1 MNSDFNELLKAFNEN
16 HVKYLIIGGYAVME
30 YAEPRFTKDLD
41 VWIKS
46 DLENAKRV
54 FKSLSEFGAPLTG
67 LTPQD
72 FTEEGAFYRMGVP
85 PVMVDILFSL
95 ENLSF
100 DTAWERRRDSEDDG
114 VLLHFISKE
123 DLIASKLA
131 SGRPQDL
138 LDVQSLQLPVHSP
151 DKFQ

>member
-1 MNSDFNELLKAFNEN
+1 MNSDFNALLKAFNEN
-16 HVKYLIIGGYAVME
+16 QVKYLIIGGYAVME

-46 DLENAKRV
+46 DMANAVRV
-54 FKSLSEFGAPLTG
+54 FKALREFGAPLSG
-67 LTPQD
+67 LNPED

-95 ENLSF
+95 EDLSF
-100 DTAWERRRDSEDDG
+100 DAAWERRRDSEDSG
-114 VLLHFISKE
+114 VTLHFISKG
-123 DLIASKLA
+123 DLIDSKLA

-138 LDVQSLQLPVHSP
+138 LDVQSLQLPVHPP

>member
-1 MNSDFNELLKAFNEN
+1 MNSDFNDLLKAFNEN
-16 HVKYLIIGGYAVME
+16 QVKYLIIGGYAVME

-41 VWIKS
+41 IWIKS
-46 DLENAKRV
+46 DLDNAERV

-67 LTPQD
+67 LTPED

-85 PVMVDILFSL
+85 SVMVDVLFSL

-100 DTAWERRRDSEDDG
+100 DAAWERRHDSEDNG
-114 VLLHFISKE
+114 ILLHFISKD
-123 DLIASKLA
+123 DLITSKLA

-138 LDVQSLQLPVHSP
+138 LQHAPAP
-151 DKFQ
+151 NP